1 MNTECFRVLPG
12 QDLAKTIERY
22 CAERQITAAAVVA
35 CAGCLRVVRF
45 RMADGVT
52 IYEKQVDAEIVSL
65 SGTISEQGMHVH
77 ISVCD
82 QKLHTFG
89 GHLTSGCIVNTTAEV
104 VLLHL
109 DQWRLTRTP
118 DPATGYDELNAE
130 RIGEA

>member
-12 QDLAKTIERY
+12 QDLAEAIKHY
-22 CAERQITAAAVVA
+22 CAERQIQAAAVVA
-35 CAGCLRVVRF
+35 CAGCLSVVRF

-52 IYEKQVDAEIVSL
+52 IYEKQVDTEIVSL
-65 SGTISEQGMHVH
+65 SGTFSEQGMHVH

-82 QKLHTFG
+82 QELHTFG

-109 DQWRLTRTP
+109 DQWRLTRTL

>member
-1 MNTECFRVLPG
+1 MLPG
-12 QDLAKTIERY
+12 QDLAETIERY
-22 CAERQITAAAVVA
+22 CAERQIQAAAVVA
-35 CAGCLRVVRF
+35 CAGCLSLVRF

-82 QKLHTFG
+82 QDLHTFG
-89 GHLTSGCIVNTTAEV
+89 GHLTSGCLVNTTAEI
-104 VLLHL
+104 VLLRL
-109 DQWRLTRTP
+109 DGWRLTRKP
-118 DPATGYDELNAE
+118 DPLTGYDELNAE

>member
-52 IYEKQVDAEIVSL
+52 IYEN
-65 SGTISEQGMHVH
+65 VH

-109 DQWRLTRTP
+109 DQWRLTRKP

>member
-109 DQWRLTRTP
+109 DQWRLTRKP

>member
-12 QDLAKTIERY
+12 QDF
-22 CAERQITAAAVVA
+22 
-35 CAGCLRVVRF
+35 RF

-52 IYEKQVDAEIVSL
+52 IYEKQVDTEIVSL
-65 SGTISEQGMHVH
+65 SGTFSEQGMHVH

-82 QKLHTFG
+82 QELHTFG
-89 GHLTSGCIVNTTAEV
+89 DHLTSGCIVNTTAEV

-109 DQWRLTRTP
+109 DQWRLTRTL